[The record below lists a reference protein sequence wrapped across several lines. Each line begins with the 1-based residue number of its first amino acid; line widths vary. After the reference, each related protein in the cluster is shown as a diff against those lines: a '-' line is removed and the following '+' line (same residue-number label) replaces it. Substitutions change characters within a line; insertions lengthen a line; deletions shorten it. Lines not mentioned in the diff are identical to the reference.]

1 MTTGTDQEFITSG
14 AGEARRMPHRRDAEP
29 WRDHGESA
37 AAAVAAPDRLPALV
51 AARGAAV
58 VALLDAV
65 DGVAHV

>member
-29 WRDHGESA
+29 GRDDCES